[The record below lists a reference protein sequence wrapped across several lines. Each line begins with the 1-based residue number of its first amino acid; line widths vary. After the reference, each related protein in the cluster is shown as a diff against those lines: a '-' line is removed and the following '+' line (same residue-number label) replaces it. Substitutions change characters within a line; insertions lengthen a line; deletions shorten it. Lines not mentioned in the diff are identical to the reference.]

1 MDSSTFDEIISTLA
15 KCGRP
20 DLIHELRELEFKIVD
35 NDYDPAKDKGKYK
48 KEPYSDSEGSDC
60 EDEDLDFTIDEDGFH
75 SLKGC

>member
-20 DLIHELRELEFKIVD
+20 DLIQELRALEFKIVD
-35 NDYDPAKDKGKYK
+35 KDYDPAKDKRKYK

-60 EDEDLDFTIDEDGFH
+60 DDEDLDYNVDEDGFH